1 MLKSVGFS
9 VRDAVRRHIAN
20 DGKTWAHNRSD
31 TVGASEIGQCAR
43 KVWYGKQSGSNAVA
57 ADDDYTETR
66 GAMARGD
73 LIENHLWVPAVRAA
87 VAAAGG
93 RLLFSGEDQTSLV
106 DSYLSATPDGL
117 AVDMPKDALAKHGIE
132 DCGGLFLAECKS
144 IDPRVDLKQEKS
156 EHFAQVQVQL
166 GLVRFATEYQ
176 PEYALI
182 SYIDASFV
190 DNVEEFVVRFD
201 PAIYEN
207 AKRRAL
213 SIMDATSPLALRP
226 EGKMAGGKECKYCAW
241 KSRCADETVAG
252 VPTEKAQIGANL
264 AARLEALALKA
275 SEESGLAK
283 AHEASAAEAKEEIK
297 ELLRDARTRHAET
310 DNVSVT
316 WSTVK
321 GRSATDLKAME
332 KAGVDLTPFIKVG
345 EPSERLT
352 IKFKEED
359 KVDG

>member
-1 MLKSVGFS
+1 MLKTSRFS
-9 VRDAVRRHIAN
+9 VREAVRQHIARDN
-20 DGKTWAHNRSD
+20 KSWTHNRSD

-43 KVWYGKQSGSNAVA
+43 KVWYGKQHGSNAIA

-73 LIENHLWVPAVRAA
+73 LIEQHLWVPAMRAA
-87 VAAAGG
+87 VSAAGG
-93 RLLFSGEDQTSLV
+93 TLLFAGEEQTSLV

-117 AVDMPKDALAKHGIE
+117 AVGMPADALAKHGVD
-132 DCGGLFLAECKS
+132 DCGGLFLTECKS
-144 IDPRVDLKQEKS
+144 IDPRVDLRQEKA
-156 EHFAQVQVQL
+156 EHFAQVQAQL

-252 VPTEKAQIGANL
+252 VPAERAAIGANL

-283 AHEASAAEAKEEIK
+283 VHDAAAAEAKEEIK

-332 KAGVDLTPFIKVG
+332 KAGVDLTPYVKVG
-345 EPSERLT
+345 EPSERLL
-352 IKFKEED
+352 ISLKQEKD
-359 KVDG
+359 S